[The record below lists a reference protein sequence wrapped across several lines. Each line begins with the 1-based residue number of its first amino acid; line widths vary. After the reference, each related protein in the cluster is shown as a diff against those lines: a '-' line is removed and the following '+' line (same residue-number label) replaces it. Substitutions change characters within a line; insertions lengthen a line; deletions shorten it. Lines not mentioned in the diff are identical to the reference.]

1 MTGSRP
7 TRWPVVTRTQM
18 RRLDE
23 LMVGEA
29 RIDLVRMMENAGRS
43 LAAHVLTAHRP
54 HRVLVA
60 AGRGG
65 NGGGALVCA
74 RHLANRGLVVEVVL
88 AADPADL
95 APVTGDQLTALGA
108 TGAHVRHASDAPDEI
123 AVLPDLVVDG
133 LVGYSLSGAPRGRV
147 AELVDAIV
155 GIGAPVVSL
164 DVPTGVDVD
173 TGAEP
178 GVCVDATDTVTL
190 ALPKP
195 GLFGSPRVG
204 RLLCADIGVPPSLW
218 RRVGVEVPADLF
230 GDRWVV
236 PVTEN

>member
-1 MTGSRP
+1 MTGARP
-7 TRWPVVTRTQM
+7 TRWPVVTRDQM

-23 LMVGEA
+23 LMVAEA
-29 RIDLVRMMENAGRS
+29 RIDLVRMMENAGRG
-43 LAAHVLTAHRP
+43 LAAHVLAAHRP
-54 HRVLVA
+54 RRVLIA

-74 RHLANRGLVVEVVL
+74 RHLANRGLAVEVVL

-95 APVTGDQLTALGA
+95 TPVTGDQLAALTA
-108 TGAHVRHASDAPDEI
+108 TGAR
-123 AVLPDLVVDG
+123 VLTVDGADVANRAPDLVVDG
-133 LVGYSLSGAPRGRV
+133 LVGYSLRGAPRGRV
-147 AELVDAIV
+147 AELVAAIV
-155 GIGAPVVSL
+155 GTGAPVVSL

-178 GVCVDATDTVTL
+178 GLCIDATDTVTL
-190 ALPKP
+190 ALPKA

-204 RLLCADIGVPPSLW
+204 RLLCADIGVPPALW
-218 RRVGVEVPADLF
+218 RRVGVEVPVDLF

-236 PVTEN
+236 PVTGP